1 MGDSSLESQVEL
13 TDFLN
18 FFFRMNMNQNTQAQL
33 TLAGS
38 RETGTTVRS
47 ANVLAC
53 NTIANYVKSSL
64 GPVGLDKMLV
74 DDVGEVTITNDGATI
89 LKLLDIKDP
98 AAKVLVECAQ
108 LQDRE
113 VGDGTTSVTL
123 LAAELLKKGDKL
135 VKQKIHPNT
144 VLAGY
149 KLACKVALK
158 WMKNNLTIS
167 TNDLGEGGMIAAAKT
182 SMSSKIINDDSDFF
196 AKMCVTAA
204 NAVKFSNNKGG
215 HTYPIKAINV
225 LKAHGKSQ
233 KETTLIDGYA
243 LNCVIGS
250 QQMPKTIE
258 KAKIAFLDFSLMKAK
273 MKMGVH
279 VLVSDPEKLQQI
291 RQREADITKE
301 RIQMILSAGANVILC
316 TGGIDDMNLKYFV
329 DANCMAVRRCLKKDM
344 KRIAKATGGTI
355 VSSLATLEGDEAYEA
370 SNLGVC
376 ESVKQE
382 RVCDDELLILRGM
395 KQRTAASIIIRGA
408 NDFMCDEIERAVHDA
423 LCVIKRVGESKSVVP
438 GGGCVEAA
446 LSIFLENYA
455 STMASKEQLAVS
467 EFAQALLVIPRT
479 LAVNA
484 AKDAAELVAKLR
496 SLHDASQRNVDHKH
510 LRWLGLDLY
519 HGKIRDNHKAGVYE
533 PTLIK
538 TKSIRFA
545 TEAAITIL
553 RIDDKIK
560 LIPEQ
565 KEKTYA
571 DALAAGELDG

>member
-1 MGDSSLESQVEL
+1 
-13 TDFLN
+13 
-18 FFFRMNMNQNTQAQL
+18 MNVNANTQAPL
-33 TLAGS
+33 TIAGS
-38 RETGTTVRS
+38 RQTGREVR
-47 ANVLAC
+47 AQNVLAC
-53 NTIANYVKSSL
+53 NMIANYVKSSL

-89 LKLLDIKDP
+89 LNLLDIKDP
-98 AAKVLVECAQ
+98 AAKVLVDNAQ

-123 LAAELLKKGDKL
+123 LAAELLKKGDAL
-135 VKQKIHPNT
+135 VKDKIHPNT

-158 WMKNNLTIS
+158 WMRDNLTVPS
-167 TNDLGEGGMIAAAKT
+167 SDLGEKGLLAAAKT
-182 SMSSKIINDDSDFF
+182 SMSSKIINDDSEFF
-196 AKMCVTAA
+196 GNLCVQAA
-204 NAVKFSNNKGG
+204 NSVRYSNGKGG

-233 KETTLIDGYA
+233 KETQYIEGYA
-243 LNCVIGS
+243 LNCTVGS
-250 QQMPKTIE
+250 QQMPKNVE
-258 KAKIAFLDFSLMKAK
+258 KAKIAFLDFNLMKYK
-273 MKMGVH
+273 LKMGVH
-279 VLVSDPEKLQQI
+279 VIVNDPEKLQQI
-291 RQREADITKE
+291 KQREADVTKE
-301 RIQMILSAGANVILC
+301 RIHKILETGANVILT

-329 DANCMAVRRCLKKDM
+329 DANVMAVRRVLKKDM

-370 SNLGVC
+370 SNLGYCDYVG
-376 ESVKQE
+376 QE
-382 RVCDDELLILRGM
+382 RVCDDELMLFKGLQKRS
-395 KQRTAASIIIRGA
+395 AASIIIRGA

-455 STMASKEQLAVS
+455 STIATKEQVAII

-484 AKDAAELVAKLR
+484 AKDAAELVPYLR
-496 SLHDASQRNVDHKH
+496 AYHDKAQKNPEKQGN
-510 LRWLGLDLY
+510 LKWMGLDLY
-519 HGKIRDNHKAGVYE
+519 NGKIRDNHAAGVFE
-533 PTLIK
+533 PTIIK
-538 TKSIRFA
+538 SKSIKFA

-553 RIDDKIK
+553 RVDDKIK

-565 KEKTYA
+565 KEKSYA
-571 DALAAGELDG
+571 DAMAAGELDG